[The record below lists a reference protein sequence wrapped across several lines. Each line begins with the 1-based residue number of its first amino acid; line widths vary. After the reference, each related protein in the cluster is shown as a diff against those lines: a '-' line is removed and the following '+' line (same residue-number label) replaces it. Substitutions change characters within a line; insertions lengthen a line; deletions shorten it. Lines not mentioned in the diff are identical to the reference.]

1 MCSGSVLPS
10 VSVFTRRGCALCIT
24 GTMPAKS
31 GGHGRKELSEKQLH
45 KEAKSS
51 QRRATAATATKSS
64 EAIKPKT
71 KSAIL
76 PNQTVTS
83 SRSNTTS
90 PATRQQQKRKTST
103 SPEGATL
110 HRKHKCV
117 VGSNESLF
125 SATSDASGILS
136 DIDPDILPDT
146 QEALRRTTVSTRSD
160 PADLTSCPVTEVSV
174 STSPTPT
181 PEIPAQ
187 PSVTPLK
194 SRRAARV
201 DLTQNN
207 NPDLIAT
214 SRHLLIAG
222 TDPHRRI
229 TTLNPLKL
237 QTDIDAICGPISK
250 MEYLKNGTIIAT
262 TFTATQTDSLLRA
275 TILPSFNLPISV
287 SIAWARQFTYGKIY
301 APELSQDSLEEV
313 LEALAPHRVVAVRK
327 LLSDPAK
334 SHVPLY
340 VLTFLGLTPPS
351 LRLGYVNYTI
361 DRYYPTPLRCRKC
374 WRLRHSTQTCRS
386 LPTCTFCSSTT
397 HTHLQ
402 CTSLTPKCI
411 NCKGAHES
419 LSPHCPMLQT
429 EQEICTTQADLG
441 ISFAEARQRTS
452 RPSTLLLPRAEN
464 LQSTATSSV
473 SPTLYTPSGPPPST
487 SVVDFPVLPPSASRA
502 TPTVPHSH
510 SHFDFSCITP
520 GQYLQRSQPAIDSY
534 QGQDLCSQAPSE
546 LSLPPLTPRS
556 QTLPP
561 SSSYSERLTTNLH
574 VPPSPSDIQNKPWIS
589 SDTFAKFVPLL
600 IKLLFASTITD
611 KIECITELGHLL
623 DLHAIISSTLSSLQ
637 LSSSTSQQ

>member
-1 MCSGSVLPS
+1 
-10 VSVFTRRGCALCIT
+10 
-24 GTMPAKS
+24 MPAKS
-31 GGHGRKELSEKQLH
+31 GGHGRKELSEKQPH
-45 KEAKSS
+45 KGTKSS
-51 QRRATAATATKSS
+51 QRHATAATATKSS
-64 EAIKPKT
+64 ESVKPKT
-71 KSAIL
+71 KSSIL

-83 SRSNTTS
+83 SRSTTTS
-90 PATRQQQKRKTST
+90 PALRQQQKRKTST

-110 HRKHKCV
+110 HRKHKCI

-125 SATSDASGILS
+125 STTSDVSGILS
-136 DIDPDILPDT
+136 DFDPGILPDT
-146 QEALRRTTVSTRSD
+146 QEALRRTTVSTHSD

-174 STSPTPT
+174 RNSPA
-181 PEIPAQ
+181 PEIPTQ

-194 SRRAARV
+194 SLRAARV

-207 NPDLIAT
+207 NPDLIST
-214 SRHLLIAG
+214 SRQLLIAG
-222 TDPHRRI
+222 TDPHRKL

-262 TFTATQTDSLLRA
+262 TFTASQTDSLLRA
-275 TILPSFNLPISV
+275 TALPSFNLPISV
-287 SIAWARQFTYGKIY
+287 SIAWARQFTYGKVY

-313 LEALAPHRVVAVRK
+313 LAALAPHRVVAVRK

-374 WRLRHSTQTCRS
+374 WRLRHSTQNCRS
-386 LPTCTFCSSTT
+386 LQTCTFCSSTT

-429 EQEICTTQADLG
+429 EQQICTTQADLG
-441 ISFAEARQRTS
+441 ISFAEARQRTL
-452 RPSTLLLPRAEN
+452 RPSSLLSPRAET
-464 LQSTATSSV
+464 LQSTATSSA
-473 SPTLYTPSGPPPST
+473 SPTPYTPTGPPPST
-487 SVVDFPVLPPSASRA
+487 SVVDFPVLPSSAPRA
-502 TPTVPHSH
+502 TLPVSHSH
-510 SHFDFSCITP
+510 SHFDFSCIPP
-520 GQYLQRSQPAIDSY
+520 GQHFQHSQPATDSS

-546 LSLPPLTPRS
+546 LSLPLLTPRS
-556 QTLPP
+556 QTFPP
-561 SSSYSERLTTNLH
+561 SKSYSERLTTNLR
-574 VPPSPSDIQNKPWIS
+574 VPPSPTDMQNKPWIS
-589 SDTFAKFVPLL
+589 SDTFTKFVPLL